1 MARSFAELPS
11 FAALEV
17 GLWAPLDTEGL
28 AANYVRHYAR
38 ARARPMRPNTIY
50 RYPRGRL
57 TDQIPVA
64 AALLGT

>member
-11 FAALEV
+11 FAALEA
-17 GLWAPLDTEGL
+17 GLWGPLDTEGL

-38 ARARPMRPNTIY
+38 ARARPMKPNTIY
-50 RYPRGRL
+50 RYPRGRRS
-57 TDQIPVA
+57 DQIPVA

>member
-11 FAALEV
+11 FAALEA
-17 GLWAPLDTEGL
+17 GLWSPVDTEVL
-28 AANYVRHYAR
+28 AADYARSYAR
-38 ARARPMRPNTIY
+38 ARVRPLKPDTIY

-64 AALLGT
+64 AALVGI